1 MRLIEWQQALEAY
14 LLNPNPVPSPTL
26 RDTLIGGPTLDVD
39 LGLAIYHNAYRAR
52 LLEVLRG
59 DFEAV
64 HQWLGDDEFA
74 ALSQAYIDAHPPRH
88 FSLRWLGA
96 DFADFIDNHLIPEQA
111 QPLSELARFE
121 WAFTLSFD
129 ALESEVLLF
138 EQVAALP
145 TESWPT
151 LQVRLVP
158 SVQWQT
164 FIHNTLDIW
173 RALKNQGEFPGS
185 VELQQPGV
193 CLVWRQDLIS
203 RFRSLNEA
211 EAKALH
217 GMAVQGWSFSEL
229 CAELSDL
236 GDNAPV
242 QAVTWLRQ
250 WLSDGIL
257 QAHEA

>member
-1 MRLIEWQQALEAY
+1 MRLIEWQNEIENY
-14 LLNPNPVPSPTL
+14 LLNADSVPNAAL

-52 LLEVLRG
+52 LQEVLRG

-64 HQWLGDDEFA
+64 HQWLGDEEFA
-74 ALSQAYIDAHPPRH
+74 ALAQAYIDAHPPKH

-96 DFADFIDNHLIPEQA
+96 DFADFIDAHLIPEQA
-111 QPLSELARFE
+111 QPLSELARLE
-121 WAFTLSFD
+121 WAFTLAFD
-129 ALESEVLLF
+129 APDAQALLF

-145 TESWPT
+145 AEDWPN
-151 LQVRLVP
+151 LQVRLLP

-164 FIHNTLDIW
+164 FTFNTLDIW

-185 VELQQPGV
+185 VKLEQPSV
-193 CLVWRQDLIS
+193 CLVWRQELVT
-203 RFRSLNEA
+203 RYRSLGEA
-211 EAKALH
+211 ETGALQS
-217 GMAVQGWSFSEL
+217 MAVQGMNFSGL
-229 CAELSDL
+229 CAALTEL

-257 QAHEA
+257 QAH